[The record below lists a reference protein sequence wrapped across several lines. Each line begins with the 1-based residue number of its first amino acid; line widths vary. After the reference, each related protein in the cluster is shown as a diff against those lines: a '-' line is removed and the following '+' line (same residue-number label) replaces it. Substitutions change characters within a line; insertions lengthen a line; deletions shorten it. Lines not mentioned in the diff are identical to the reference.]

1 MLLGGVVPDV
11 LLRSSSHIII
21 GTSKSTVPL
30 LIIYMR
36 KLRTSDWLKTCGEGA
51 TRSSFSGF
59 SSLTTIEVSSKIQLQ
74 QLQTKVQDLNQSLT
88 ATREAAH
95 TAKRKWYQVSGF
107 TSKNCYYT
115 YFNLGKQLKVNCH
128 DLGMEG
134 VIFSFG
140 QTQLLDTPGT
150 HLPFKQGSG
159 LTDEY
164 EKNGLMFVE
173 VPRTVHKGPFKS
185 QTFA

>member
-1 MLLGGVVPDV
+1 M
-11 LLRSSSHIII
+11 
-21 GTSKSTVPL
+21 
-30 LIIYMR
+30 
-36 KLRTSDWLKTCGEGA
+36 
-51 TRSSFSGF
+51 GF
-59 SSLTTIEVSSKIQLQ
+59 SSLTIIEVSSKIQLQ

-107 TSKNCYYT
+107 TSKNYYT
-115 YFNLGKQLKVNCH
+115 YFDLGKQLKVNRH

-150 HLPFKQGSG
+150 HHLSKAA
-159 LTDEY
+159 
-164 EKNGLMFVE
+164 V
-173 VPRTVHKGPFKS
+173 
-185 QTFA
+185 